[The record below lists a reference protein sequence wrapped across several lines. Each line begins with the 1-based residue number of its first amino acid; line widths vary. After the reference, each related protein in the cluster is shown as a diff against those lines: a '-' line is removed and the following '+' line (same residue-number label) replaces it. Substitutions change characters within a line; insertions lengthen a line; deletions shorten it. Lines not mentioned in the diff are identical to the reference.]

1 MLYCL
6 KGSDNMKIEKINDNQ
21 IRCTLT
27 RADLADRQLKLS
39 ELAYGSEKAKS
50 LFHDMMQQAAFEFG
64 FEANDIPLMI
74 EAIPASS
81 DSIVLII
88 TKVEDPEELDTRF
101 SKFSP
106 SPAGEND
113 AKKSETVNKLEG
125 AETLL
130 DLLGKV
136 KEKMDVAE
144 SRDKTDSPS
153 DAQATDSSARTD
165 SANVASTTDENSE
178 SNAAAEDSPV
188 AKIRLFSFATMD
200 NVLLA
205 SRLLNTMYT
214 GSNTLYKDQAEDLYI
229 LALSQS
235 EHSANDFNRI
245 CNMLTEYGT
254 SEKTSGVILA
264 FLEEHCEALVADN
277 AIQLLAAI

>member
-1 MLYCL
+1 M
-6 KGSDNMKIEKINDNQ
+6 NMKIEKISDNQ

-27 RADLADRQLKLS
+27 RADLAERQLQLS
-39 ELAYGSEKAKS
+39 ELAYGTEKAKS

-153 DAQATDSSARTD
+153 DAQATDS
-165 SANVASTTDENSE
+165 ANVASATDENSE

>member
-1 MLYCL
+1 M
-6 KGSDNMKIEKINDNQ
+6 NMKIEKISDNQ

-27 RADLADRQLKLS
+27 RADLAERQLQLS
-39 ELAYGSEKAKS
+39 ELAYGTEKAKS

-165 SANVASTTDENSE
+165 SANVASATDENSE
-178 SNAAAEDSPV
+178 NNAVEDSSV

-205 SRLLNTMYT
+205 ARLLNTMYT

-264 FLEEHCEALVADN
+264 FLEEHCETLVADN
-277 AIQLLAAI
+277 AIQQLAAV